1 MRLPIPPCPRRN
13 ILDFPQLSSGLGPF
27 VPAFSN
33 PTGHVVGSIGLHP
46 SGRPVPRC
54 RSPRPVRVDEPAL
67 ASHGQAGASGDL
79 WHGLLLFPGND
90 PVCPLP
96 QLPAERTG
104 RRLNWTRGKVLLI
117 GLAVLLLGGLGQVG
131 FQAAGFEGVSAGIAA
146 EALLVVI
153 VVVWT
158 SSYLFRVVTGQMT
171 YMDQRRRYREVYDKQ
186 EAEALQ
192 ARFDALPEEEQQ
204 ALLRK
209 IGADGLGPTD
219 GEAPVDS

>member
-1 MRLPIPPCPRRN
+1 M
-13 ILDFPQLSSGLGPF
+13 
-27 VPAFSN
+27 
-33 PTGHVVGSIGLHP
+33 
-46 SGRPVPRC
+46 
-54 RSPRPVRVDEPAL
+54 
-67 ASHGQAGASGDL
+67 
-79 WHGLLLFPGND
+79 
-90 PVCPLP
+90 
-96 QLPAERTG
+96 
-104 RRLNWTRGKVLLI
+104 TRGKVLLI

-131 FQAAGFEGVSAGIAA
+131 FQAAGFEGFSAGIAA

-209 IGADGLGPTD
+209 IGADAFGPTD

>member
-1 MRLPIPPCPRRN
+1 M
-13 ILDFPQLSSGLGPF
+13 
-27 VPAFSN
+27 
-33 PTGHVVGSIGLHP
+33 
-46 SGRPVPRC
+46 
-54 RSPRPVRVDEPAL
+54 
-67 ASHGQAGASGDL
+67 
-79 WHGLLLFPGND
+79 
-90 PVCPLP
+90 
-96 QLPAERTG
+96 
-104 RRLNWTRGKVLLI
+104 TRGKVLLI

-131 FQAAGFEGVSAGIAA
+131 FQAAGFEGFSAGIAA

-209 IGADGLGPTD
+209 IGADASVLTD
-219 GEAPVDS
+219 GDAPVDS